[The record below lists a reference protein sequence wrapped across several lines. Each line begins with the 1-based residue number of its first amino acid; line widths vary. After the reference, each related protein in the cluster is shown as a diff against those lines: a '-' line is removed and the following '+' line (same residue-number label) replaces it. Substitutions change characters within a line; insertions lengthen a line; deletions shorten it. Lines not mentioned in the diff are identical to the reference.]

1 MQSDLGALQITA
13 QEIEDFVDLS
23 PSNTLVLDAYRAFIL
38 KRPKQ
43 ILSVLLTE
51 LFALGLL
58 LTFVMPVSFI
68 ALRNLGKLPEDT
80 AGIIWIFTV
89 ILGLSVLSILLGNV
103 YLWKQCQK
111 VKSLARLMD
120 EVDKYNGVIQAIT
133 LVDEL
138 ELVGNST
145 TQLNHLSNRQE
156 VVEALKVTKES
167 LISALRVE
175 RILRRHKSFIGSRYE
190 LLANLENNLNTL
202 MSFEVSNQASEYGRL
217 LNESLQIGMSVHKEV
232 RKLQNH
238 SF

>member
-1 MQSDLGALQITA
+1 
-13 QEIEDFVDLS
+13 
-23 PSNTLVLDAYRAFIL
+23 
-38 KRPKQ
+38 
-43 ILSVLLTE
+43 
-51 LFALGLL
+51 
-58 LTFVMPVSFI
+58 
-68 ALRNLGKLPEDT
+68 
-80 AGIIWIFTV
+80 
-89 ILGLSVLSILLGNV
+89 
-103 YLWKQCQK
+103 
-111 VKSLARLMD
+111 MD

-175 RILRRHKSFIGSRYE
+175 RILRRHNSFMDSRYE
-190 LLANLENNLNTL
+190 LLANIENNLNTL

-217 LNESLQIGMSVHKEV
+217 LNESLEIGMSVHKEV

>member
-23 PSNTLVLDAYRAFIL
+23 PSNTLALDAYRAFIL

-58 LTFVMPVSFI
+58 LTF
-68 ALRNLGKLPEDT
+68 
-80 AGIIWIFTV
+80 
-89 ILGLSVLSILLGNV
+89 GNV

-167 LISALRVE
+167 LISALRVQ

-202 MSFEVSNQASEYGRL
+202 MSFEVSNHASEYGRL

>member
-23 PSNTLVLDAYRAFIL
+23 PSNTLALDAYRAFIL

-80 AGIIWIFTV
+80 VGIIRVFTG
-89 ILGLSVLSILLGNV
+89 ILGLSLLSILTGNV
-103 YLWKQCQK
+103 YLWKHRQK

-175 RILRRHKSFIGSRYE
+175 RILRRHKSFMDSRYE

-202 MSFEVSNQASEYGRL
+202 MSFEVSNQANEYARL

>member
-23 PSNTLVLDAYRAFIL
+23 PSNTLALDAYRAFIL

-80 AGIIWIFTV
+80 AGIIRIFTV

-103 YLWKQCQK
+103 YLWKQCHK

-175 RILRRHKSFIGSRYE
+175 RILRRHKSFIGGRYE

-217 LNESLQIGMSVHKEV
+217 LNESLEIGMSVHKEV

>member
-23 PSNTLVLDAYRAFIL
+23 PSNTLALDAYRAFIL

-68 ALRNLGKLPEDT
+68 ALRNSGKLPEDT
-80 AGIIWIFTV
+80 AGIIRIFTG

-103 YLWKQCQK
+103 YLWKKCQK

-120 EVDKYNGVIQAIT
+120 EVDKYNGVIKAIT

-175 RILRRHKSFIGSRYE
+175 RILRRHNNFMESRYE
-190 LLANLENNLNTL
+190 LLANIENNLNTL